1 MTNNY
6 KMKSMEE
13 EHKKLNIKY
22 NLTISKNE
30 IGDITKNKTE
40 NKIIE
45 DLKKRFRYILYS
57 SFFKKMCKI

>member
-57 SFFKKMCKI
+57 SFIKKMCKI